1 MSRIWRS
8 APLRPVHETDD
19 TTPVSTAEA
28 LHALGRSGPHDL
40 PFLGADATAGAECE
54 LQAAVTGEAEHV
66 DLALAIRASNYFS
79 NVVKHAATAETP
91 RRALTAIETFL
102 AGNRDAVW
110 ENSWVRIPLA
120 RLNAGAGRVLDE
132 DLRTERSNPH
142 SPPRGDYARFLV
154 RDSSGAELVRVPV
167 SYLLKLA
174 LAQLLGEAP
183 ALPAEVHETGRR
195 LMDHFISDNTSPE
208 VLSFHVVRG
217 SRTPAVGAALARET
231 ARRFLFTEALIQ
243 YAENVFD
250 LRAGGQR
257 PLVYRSPHVPLRQRA
272 VNDAVSD
279 AFYRELFCSPCLSG
293 WDHGEEKHR
302 YMQLCHEALSR
313 SQLNAVARLR
323 DAGIITR
330 NLVVLP
336 NTSNASLSN
345 NGTHVSL
352 GSERLRTLLADPA
365 SGFEARHEKHLGDLV
380 IKLAEHFLPLFA
392 GLYSAAP
399 YRLDFADFHP
409 EKALGYMPHEL
420 DFTHLRKLWNGWRQK
435 ARTKLLGYP
444 MLPVGPVW
452 LDRLLARALNFRG
465 DLVPDIRLLDYL
477 VALLSPEQSPALDGR
492 LGNHERAKRDLADLG
507 VFDPRMSFYMLLKPR
522 EFARMGFSGVEARH
536 YSQFADGVS
545 DLAAATELQ
554 RLTLAAAWHYVVQGG
569 ITHADIP
576 DTRFVESERRQFVF
590 AAAIG
595 LKAVYVRRDT
605 PNRFLRRVLER
616 CERLRPSG
624 RYRGYLKVPLADYRQ
639 ALARCLRADAAALL
653 EHSGFGELL
662 TDLEQR
668 LAEPERASAAARL
681 NQGILREAGARDPY
695 ALRASEYNA
704 AAERHYRGPLKRALL
719 ERALADLVT
728 DLAEMARSPRR
739 VCTLLALHALPGADP
754 VAIVRGLQEAV
765 LGARMSAVEA
775 RHLLRLMLLLIH
787 EDSVRHARDSLSIPE
802 PRTHAAPVY

>member
-1 MSRIWRS
+1 MSRSWCS
-8 APLRPVHETDD
+8 TALRPVHETND

-28 LHALGRSGPHDL
+28 LRALGCSSPHDL

-54 LQAAVTGEAEHV
+54 LQVAVAGEAEHV
-66 DLALAIRASNYFS
+66 DLALAIRNSNYFS

-91 RRALTAIETFL
+91 RRAVTAIEAFL
-102 AGNRDAVW
+102 DGNRDSVW
-110 ENSWVRIPLA
+110 ENSWVRVPLA
-120 RLNAGAGRVLDE
+120 RLNCFAARVFEE
-132 DLRTERSNPH
+132 DLRAERSNPV
-142 SPPRGDYARFLV
+142 SPPRADRERFFT
-154 RDSSGAELVRVPV
+154 RNASGTEFARVPM

-183 ALPAEVHETGRR
+183 ALPAEVHSTGRR
-195 LMDHFISDNTSPE
+195 LMGHFISDNTSPE

-217 SRTPAVGAALARET
+217 DRVPAVGAALAHET
-231 ARRFLFTEALIQ
+231 ARRFLFTEALVQ
-243 YAENVFD
+243 YAENVFE
-250 LRAGGQR
+250 LRASGQR

-272 VNDAVSD
+272 INDAVSD

-293 WDHGEEKHR
+293 WECGEDKHR

-352 GSERLRTLLADPA
+352 GSERLRALLASPA
-365 SGFEARHEKHLGDLV
+365 SGFDARHEKHLGDLT
-380 IKLAEHFLPLFA
+380 IKIAEHFLPLFV

-409 EKALGYMPHEL
+409 EKALGYLPHEL

-435 ARTKLLGYP
+435 ARIRLLGHP

-452 LDRLLARALNFRG
+452 LDRLLARTLGLRG
-465 DLVPDIRLLDYL
+465 DLVADIRLLDYL
-477 VALLSPEQSPALDGR
+477 VALLSPEQSAALDGR
-492 LGNHERAKRDLADLG
+492 LGNHERAKRDLTDLG

-522 EFARMGFSGVEARH
+522 EFAGVGFSGVEARH
-536 YSQFADGVS
+536 YSQFADAVA

-554 RLTLAAAWHYVVQGG
+554 RLTLAAAWHYVAHGG
-569 ITHADIP
+569 TTHADIP

-616 CERLRPSG
+616 CTRIRPSS
-624 RYRGYLKVPLADYRQ
+624 RYRGYLKVPLAAYRQ
-639 ALARCLRADAAALL
+639 ALASCLRADAPALL
-653 EHSGFGELL
+653 EHDGFREVLA
-662 TDLEQR
+662 DLDQR
-668 LAEPERASAAARL
+668 LADPEHASAAARL
-681 NQGILREAGARDPY
+681 NHGILREAGVRDPY
-695 ALRASEYNA
+695 ALRAGEFNA
-704 AAERHYRGPLKRALL
+704 AAERHYRGTLKRALL
-719 ERALADLVT
+719 ERALADLTT
-728 DLAEMARSPRR
+728 DLAAMARSPRR
-739 VCTLLALHALPGADP
+739 VSTLLALHALPGADP
-754 VAIVRGLQEAV
+754 VAMVRGMQEAI
-765 LGARMSAVEA
+765 LGARTSAAEA
-775 RHLLRLMLLLIH
+775 RHLLRLLLLLIH
-787 EDSVRHARDSLSIPE
+787 EDSIRHDSPPTTE
-802 PRTHAAPVY
+802 PRVYATPVH